1 MLIKPR
7 LRLIAVLPAVFMLA
21 IAAGLWVSWLRIDQ
35 ARVVAEEVETLRRS
49 IFEQYAL
56 HQEYLLDGGARITS
70 QLEQAHGSM
79 TRRLARL
86 EFEEPE
92 DRALEQGL
100 RQSQQELNQL
110 LPILIQGRGEARNLL
125 AGALQVKYQ
134 YMGLRAWQLAQ
145 GQQQHVVAIQRHADQ
160 LIIAA
165 LIALAGLS
173 VGLLWLLGRR
183 LMRGINELG
192 AGMDLVKGGELRR
205 RIPVSSA
212 DELGQLAL
220 SFNAMIDRLEA
231 AETVLKEQDAALRR
245 RSAELETANADLEG
259 FSYSVSHDLRAPL
272 RAIDGFAAILREDY
286 AAQLD
291 AEGQRLFQVVSDN
304 AQKMGQLI
312 DDILAFSRAGRRE
325 LQVTH
330 LDMAALLGEVW
341 QGLEA
346 QRQGRDIDLRLGD
359 LPSACGD
366 PAAIRQVWQNLLGNA
381 VKFTRG
387 REPALI
393 EVGGHAEGTESLFYV
408 KDNGAGFDPAYT
420 AKLFGL
426 FLRLH
431 GMDEFEGTGVG
442 LAIVKRFVIKHGGR
456 VWAEGQ
462 VGAGATFW
470 FSLPAEC
477 GEANVTDPSRGLER

>member
-1 MLIKPR
+1 MLIRTR
-7 LRLIAVLPAVFMLA
+7 LRLIALLPALFMLA
-21 IAAGLWVSWLRIDQ
+21 IGAGLWLSWYKVDQ
-35 ARVVAEEVETLRRS
+35 ARAAAAAAENLRRAIS
-49 IFEQYAL
+49 EQNAL
-56 HQEYLLDGGARITS
+56 NQEYLLYGGTRIER
-70 QLEQAHGSM
+70 QLNLVHLSM
-79 TRRLARL
+79 AKLLAGL
-86 EFEEPE
+86 EFEEAE
-92 DRALEQGL
+92 EHDLLHDL
-100 RQSQQELNQL
+100 RQAHQGMKQL
-110 LPILIQGRGEARNLL
+110 LSLLVRGKSDARNLI
-125 AGALQVKYQ
+125 AGALLTKSQ
-134 YMGLRAWQLAQ
+134 YMRLKASELAQ
-145 GQQQHVVAIQRHADQ
+145 RQQQHVVEIQRQADQ

-173 VGLLWLLGRR
+173 VSLLWLLGRR
-183 LMRGINELG
+183 LMRGINDLG
-192 AGMDLVKGGELRR
+192 TGINMVKGGELQRR
-205 RIPVSSA
+205 VRVVAA

-220 SFNAMIDRLEA
+220 SFNDMIDRLDA
-231 AETVLKEQDAALRR
+231 AETALKEQAAALSR

-291 AEGQRLFQVVSDN
+291 TEGQRLFQVVSDN
-304 AQKMGQLI
+304 ARKMGQLI

-325 LQVTH
+325 LQVTR

-341 QGLEA
+341 QGLQA

-359 LPSACGD
+359 LPPACGD

-387 REPALI
+387 RTPALI

-408 KDNGAGFDPAYT
+408 KDNGAGFDPVYT

-442 LAIVKRFVIKHGGR
+442 LAIVKRYVIKHGGR
-456 VWAEGQ
+456 VWAEGR
-462 VGAGATFW
+462 VGEGATFW
-470 FSLPAEC
+470 FGLPTEC
-477 GEANVTDPSRGLER
+477 GEA

>member
-1 MLIKPR
+1 MLIRPR

-21 IAAGLWVSWLRIDQ
+21 IGAGLWFSWFKVDQ
-35 ARVVAEEVETLRRS
+35 ARATAVAAEKVKQI
-49 IFEQYAL
+49 IFEKNAL
-56 HQEYLLDGGARITS
+56 SQEYLLYGSARVAS
-70 QLEQAHGSM
+70 QLSLVHSTM
-79 TRRLARL
+79 SKVLVRL
-86 EFEEPE
+86 EFAEPE
-92 DRALEQGL
+92 DQELLEDL
-100 RQSQQELNQL
+100 RQAHRDMDQILPLMVQGKGEVRQL
-110 LPILIQGRGEARNLL
+110 M
-125 AGALQVKYQ
+125 AGALLAKSQ
-134 YMGLRAWQLAQ
+134 YMQLQARQ
-145 GQQQHVVAIQRHADQ
+145 LVDHQQQHVVAIQQQADQ

-165 LIALAGLS
+165 LVALAGLS
-173 VGLLWLLGRR
+173 VALLWLLGRR
-183 LMRGINELG
+183 LMQGINDLG
-192 AGMDLVKGGELRR
+192 SGIDMVKGGELHRR
-205 RIPVSSA
+205 VRVVAA

-220 SFNAMIDRLEA
+220 SFNDMIERLDA
-231 AETVLKEQDAALRR
+231 AETALKEQSAALSR

-325 LQVTH
+325 LQVTR

-341 QGLEA
+341 QGLQA

-359 LPSACGD
+359 LPPACGD

-387 REPALI
+387 QAPALI
-393 EVGGHAEGTESLFYV
+393 EVGGRSEGAESLFYV
-408 KDNGAGFDPAYT
+408 KDNGAGFNPAYA

-426 FLRLH
+426 FQRLH

-442 LAIVKRFVIKHGGR
+442 LAIVKRYVIKHGGR

-470 FSLPAEC
+470 FSLPTEC
-477 GEANVTDPSRGLER
+477 GEA